1 MDEQFLD
8 KNGKPLVG
16 AALEARKEKLARQKA
31 LADSVNEKVVKKDKP
46 KTDSSPTSEKSD
58 VSNLTKILGIFGAN
72 MMSMHLFARDTN
84 VARQNTQK
92 LVKLAGGDPTNK
104 ADRFFLKQSE
114 LEKKLEVE
122 RDKQKPSAEP
132 KEEPTDEDKG
142 NKVLS
147 KILSLFGLG
156 NLAKIFSLS
165 KFVGLLRFIGP
176 IFLIT
181 TIVSGIYKGWEAWK
195 ETGSLLE
202 AVKAGLVEFLDFVTL
217 GLFGKEQ
224 IAKLFDQ
231 AVEFVSPVVEA
242 MGTFLG
248 SIGDFFKDKWEK
260 FKAFFGY
267 TKVQKEY
274 DAHEDEEIEQ
284 YKDASQRERLRAE
297 VDQLRAKRDKLRE
310 EVDKKEKA
318 LAEIRKT
325 EAEEKA
331 AKYSGDDE
339 VVRARMGLKGP
350 SAKQQAQQALTPT
363 AVPINKDDASPK
375 QEAPGAASA
384 GGQPSEPTGGEPGK
398 GTGSLKSLV
407 TTQSGVDIDH
417 FKPELE
423 EPLTRMASAYKE
435 QTGKPLL
442 VTSGYRSNEKQKELW
457 DAALAKNGGDV
468 AATRKKVAPPAAPLG
483 PGKGSMHLQGLAID
497 INSKG
502 DGGINKL
509 AGSRDAPTG
518 WLEKFGLIR
527 PVPGEDWHIQL
538 AKTPAVAD
546 GKNVPN
552 SDGKVASLDK
562 GKNDTGEK
570 VSKSS
575 QEVAANQRAEEK
587 RATPT
592 VVNAGV
598 TNNSKK
604 VHNEY
609 QVKAA

>member
-1 MDEQFLD
+1 MSKEDLKDSIESKVL
-8 KNGKPLVG
+8 GK
-16 AALEARKEKLARQKA
+16 
-31 LADSVNEKVVKKDKP
+31 KK
-46 KTDSSPTSEKSD
+46 TAETSPTSEKSD
-58 VSNLTKILGIFGAN
+58 VSNLMKVLNVFGAN
-72 MMSMHLFARDTN
+72 MMSFHLFARDTN

-114 LEKKLEVE
+114 MEKKLETE
-122 RDKQKPSAEP
+122 RDKQKPTP
-132 KEEPTDEDKG
+132 DKEEKPSDEDKG
-142 NKVLS
+142 QNFLQKVL
-147 KILSLFGLG
+147 KMFGLG
-156 NLAKIFSLS
+156 NLANVFSLT
-165 KFVGLLRFIGP
+165 KIVGLLRFIGP

-181 TIVSGIYKGWEAWK
+181 TLISGIYKGWEAWK
-195 ETGSLLE
+195 ETGSILE
-202 AVKAGLVEFLDFVTL
+202 GLKAGFVEFIDFVTL
-217 GLFGKEQ
+217 GFFGKES
-224 IAKLFDQ
+224 IAKLFDE

-242 MGTFLG
+242 MGTFLE
-248 SIGDFFKDKWEK
+248 SIGDYFSEKWEK

-267 TKVQKEY
+267 TKRQKEY
-274 DAHEDEEIEQ
+274 DAAEDEEVDE
-284 YKDASQRERLRAE
+284 YKEPSKRE
-297 VDQLRAKRDKLRE
+297 KLRE
-310 EVDKKEKA
+310 EVDRLRARRDQLREQVNKKEAA
-318 LAEIRKT
+318 LE
-325 EAEEKA
+325 EAKNAKA
-331 AKYSGDDE
+331 AEKNAKYDGDDE

-350 SAKQQAQQALTPT
+350 SSKQIAQKALSPSP
-363 AVPINKDDASPK
+363 VNINKDDASPK
-375 QEAPGAASA
+375 TEAPGAAPA
-384 GGQPSEPTGGEPGK
+384 GGAPAQPTGGEPSK
-398 GTGSLKSLV
+398 GTGSLKAV
-407 TTQSGVDIDH
+407 TTTQPGVDVDH

-423 EPLTRMASAYKE
+423 DQVTKMASAFKE

-457 DAALAKNGGDV
+457 DAEVAKQGGNE
-468 AATRKKVAPPAAPLG
+468 AAARKKVAPPAAPLG

-538 AKTPAVAD
+538 AKTPAVPD
-546 GKNVPN
+546 GKNVPGEN
-552 SDGKVASLDK
+552 GKVASLDK
-562 GKNDTGEK
+562 SSNNTGEK

-592 VVNAGV
+592 VINAGV

-604 VHNEY
+604 VVNEH